1 VLVTSPVPSHPSTA
15 LIETVL
21 RSFELVPGLTSCR
34 RVLMCDGARSGPRN
48 AWKRGRYKQESIRKY
63 AEYLDRVTALA
74 TAPESVFYGVE
85 IVRLPDR
92 VGFGGCVSHGL
103 SLVTT
108 PLVMI
113 VQHDWKFDGYVDLPR
128 VITAIHRCPDIRY
141 VGFLS
146 TSQRLYITRLK
157 SCGQPSLARL
167 DLQSRVVEGLHFTP
181 LLFWHD
187 KIHICSVLHYRT
199 MLASRYKEGAQ
210 CPGTTVVKS
219 GDFIEDT
226 LGQLELTEIK
236 EQGMAAHARYATFLL
251 GTGEDPKEAAVI
263 SHLNGRA
270 FLSPEQRLE
279 LPAYLRGAG
288 VGAAAESADAGSESD
303 EPELLVGLLSSG
315 LPTEQVPQRPP

>member
-1 VLVTSPVPSHPSTA
+1 
-15 LIETVL
+15 
-21 RSFELVPGLTSCR
+21 
-34 RVLMCDGARSGPRN
+34 MCDGARCGPRN
-48 AWKRGRYKQESIRKY
+48 AYKRGRVTEQTIKRYT
-63 AEYLDRVTALA
+63 EYLDRVIALT
-74 TAPESVFYGVE
+74 TAPDSVFYGVE
-85 IVRLPDR
+85 VVRLARR

-103 SLVTT
+103 TLVTT

-128 VITAIHRCPDIRY
+128 VISAINVCPDIRY

-146 TSQRLYITRLK
+146 TSQCLYVTRLK
-157 SCGQPSLARL
+157 SCGQPALTRL
-167 DLQSRVVEGLHFTP
+167 DLRSRVVEGLPFIP

-187 KIHICSVLHYRT
+187 KIHVCSVLHYRE
-199 MLASRYKEGAQ
+199 MLASKHKEGER
-210 CPGTTVVKS
+210 GSVVKS

-263 SHLNGRA
+263 SHMNGRA

-288 VGAAAESADAGSESD
+288 AVESTDAGCSDSD
-303 EPELLVGLLSSG
+303 EPELAGLSLSHGSE
-315 LPTEQVPQRPP
+315 PSESAHERPCCGGNPLQ